1 MKTNRKWTLRCVA
14 AGTILLAIILFCFL
28 APINR
33 TGKVAYVLIDN
44 DDTMDSV
51 KTKLSEMSRGYG
63 VGVVSILAACTGY
76 GDEIKTGRYELGTA
90 TNALMLFRRL
100 SSGQQTPLR
109 LTIPSVRTMD
119 RMAEELSEKLM
130 VSKEELMRTFENNDS
145 CMKYGKDTAT
155 IACIF
160 IPNTYEVYWN
170 ISSDKLLRKMQ
181 KESEAFWNADRT
193 SKAKALGLTSDEV
206 ITIASIVDEETANN
220 AEKPMIAGMYYNRYK
235 QGMPLQA
242 DPTVKFA
249 LKDFEI
255 KRIYNKM
262 LSVDSPYNTY
272 KNVGLPPGPIRIPT
286 VAGIEAVLNM
296 VHHEYLYMCA
306 REDFSGT
313 HNFARTYPE
322 HLKNA
327 AKYTKALNERGVK

>member
-1 MKTNRKWTLRCVA
+1 MKSNRKLTLRCL
-14 AGTILLAIILFCFL
+14 AGCAILLAVMLFCLL

-33 TGKVAYVLIDN
+33 TGKVAYLLIDN

-51 KTKLSEMSRGYG
+51 RVKLSEVSRGYG
-63 VGVVSILAACTGY
+63 VGAVRVLAACTGY
-76 GDEIKTGRYELGTA
+76 GDEIHTGRYEVGTA

-100 SSGQQTPLR
+100 SSGRQTPVK

-119 RMAEELSEKLM
+119 RMAEELSAKLM
-130 VSKEELMRTFENNDS
+130 VDKDELQRIFENNDS
-145 CMKYGKDTAT
+145 CGKFGKDTAT
-155 IACIF
+155 IACLF
-160 IPNTYEVYWN
+160 IPNTYEVYWDVDG
-170 ISSDKLLRKMQ
+170 DKLIGRMQ
-181 KESEAFWNADRT
+181 KESEAFWTTERM

-220 AEKPMIAGMYYNRYK
+220 AEKPIIAGMYYNRYM

-242 DPTVKFA
+242 DPTIKFA

-262 LSVDSPYNTY
+262 LNVDSPYNTY

-286 VAGIEAVLNM
+286 VAGIDAVLNM

-313 HNFARTYPE
+313 HNFAKTYQE

-327 AKYTKALNERGVK
+327 AKYTKALNDRGIN